1 MKMSRS
7 VEQPKQQQSLALVCG
22 MLAWCVGL
30 VFFRIQRTGS
40 EYFLFMI
47 WNLFLACIPLF
58 ASRLLQIA
66 HAKRIPDVV
75 QIGLVAVWL
84 AFLPNAPYVITDLI
98 HLEPGPTRLYWFDLA
113 MLLSCGAAGIL
124 LGYSSLFDVHRIVDE
139 RFGRRMGWGV
149 ASATLLLS
157 GFGIYLGRVLRWN
170 SWDVLTNPRRLFD
183 SIAATLFNSAE
194 YAQIWAISAF
204 VGGALLFGYVTLH
217 WLSSRRSL
225 VVA

>member
-7 VEQPKQQQSLALVCG
+7 VEQPKQQGLAMVCG

-30 VFFRIQRTGS
+30 VFFRVQRTGS

-47 WNLFLACIPLF
+47 WNLFLACVPLF

-84 AFLPNAPYVITDLI
+84 VFLPNAPYVITDLI

-113 MLLSCGAAGIL
+113 MLLSCGAVGIL
-124 LGYSSLFDVHRIVDE
+124 LGYSSMFDVHRIVDE
-139 RFGRRMGWGV
+139 RFGRRMGWVV

-170 SWDVLTNPRRLFD
+170 SWDVLTNPRQLFG
-183 SIAATLFNSAE
+183 SITSTFFNSAD
-194 YAQIWAISAF
+194 YAQIWAVSAF
-204 VGGALLFGYVTLH
+204 AGGALLLGYVTLH
-217 WLSSRRSL
+217 WLSRRRSL
-225 VVA
+225 VAA